1 MVIASIVLYKHT
13 YDDLKDTLNCLS
25 SSNAVKKIILVD
37 NDHSDWANTYK
48 NEKVVY
54 LKSNGNFG
62 FGYGHNFAIQKY
74 ADGGPLFLVCNP
86 DIRFEQKEFENLVK
100 YALAREEGLF
110 LPKILYPNGENQFG
124 ARLLPTPMNLF
135 SRRFS
140 QKLAAK
146 LDRKYLLQNFHIEK
160 PVFAPYLSGCFMLFK
175 SDALLNLNG
184 FDERYFMY
192 MEDIDL
198 SRRCAEK
205 FGALYC
211 PQFFITH
218 VHEKASYKSGLLLK
232 AHIQSAFH
240 YFNKWG
246 WIYDPNRKILNKQCL
261 KSISMQYEDV
271 K

>member
-13 YDDLKDTLNCLS
+13 YDDLKDTLNSLS
-25 SSNAVKKIILVD
+25 NSNTVEKIILVD
-37 NDHSDWANTYK
+37 NDHSDWAKTYK
-48 NEKVVY
+48 NEKVTY
-54 LKSNGNFG
+54 LKSDGNFG
-62 FGYGHNFAIQKY
+62 FGYGHNFAIKKY
-74 ADGGPLFLVCNP
+74 AAESTLFLVCNP
-86 DIRFEQKEFENLVK
+86 DIRFEQEEFEGLVE
-100 YALAREEGLF
+100 YALKRKESLF

-140 QKLAAK
+140 QKLATQ
-146 LDRKYLLQNFHIEK
+146 LDKKYLLQNFQIEK
-160 PVFAPYLSGCFMLFK
+160 PVFVPYLSGCFMLFK
-175 SDALLNLNG
+175 SEALLALNG

-218 VHEKASYKSGLLLK
+218 MHEKASYKSGLLLK
-232 AHIQSAFH
+232 AHLHSAFL

-246 WIYDPNRKILNKQCL
+246 WFYDSKRKILNEKCL
-261 KSISMQYEDV
+261 ESINMQ
-271 K
+271 